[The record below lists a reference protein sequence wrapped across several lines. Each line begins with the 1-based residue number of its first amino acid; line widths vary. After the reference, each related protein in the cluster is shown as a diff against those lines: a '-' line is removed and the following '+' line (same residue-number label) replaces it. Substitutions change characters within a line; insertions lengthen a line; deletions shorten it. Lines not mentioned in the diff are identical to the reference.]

1 MRENEFGLSVPS
13 VPSVVDHL
21 LLFWFRPCRR
31 SPKSSRDGRPF
42 MRRRNSRRALPSR
55 AKEMDEGSGMQTHHD
70 LRVPLT
76 DRLGVANRLPFMSA
90 PPSLKIMTF
99 DTETSVL

>member
-21 LLFWFRPCRR
+21 LLFWFPPCRR

-42 MRRRNSRRALPSR
+42 MRRRKSRRALPSR
-55 AKEMDEGSGMQTHHD
+55 AKEMEEDPGMHTHHD

-76 DRLGVANRLPFMSA
+76 TKLGVGNGLPFMSA

-99 DTETSVL
+99 DAETSVL